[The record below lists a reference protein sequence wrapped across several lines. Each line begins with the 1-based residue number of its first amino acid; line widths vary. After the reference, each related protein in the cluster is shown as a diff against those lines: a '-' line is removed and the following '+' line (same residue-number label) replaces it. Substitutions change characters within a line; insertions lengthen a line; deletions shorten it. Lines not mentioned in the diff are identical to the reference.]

1 MNTEKYIVRL
11 SDEERQ
17 ELETIVKKLKGT
29 SQKVNR
35 ALALLHADA
44 NGPDWTN
51 EQIASRTGLTLRAIS
66 NIRKQLVTEGFEVT
80 LLRVVAKRL
89 PSLNRKQR
97 RLPPVPQKLD
107 GLQEAQVIATRCGS
121 PPEAPLQKILREVV
135 ASIACQSNGG
145 CGKPHR
151 ITGKSSIRSA
161 MKQYARR

>member
-11 SDEERQ
+11 SSEERQ

-51 EQIASRTGLTLRAIS
+51 EQIAQRTGLTLRAIS
-66 NIRKQLVTEGFEVT
+66 NLRKKLVTKGFEAAVE
-80 LLRVVAKRL
+80 
-89 PSLNRKQR
+89 RKQR
-97 RLPPVPQKLD
+97 LCPSVPKKLD

-121 PPEAPLQKILREVV
+121 PPEGFGMWSLRLLAEQVV
-135 ASIACQSNGG
+135 VLEIVDSIS
-145 CGKPHR
+145 HE
-151 ITGKSSIRSA
+151 TIRRTL
-161 MKQYARR
+161 KKTI

>member
-11 SDEERQ
+11 SSEERQ

-51 EQIASRTGLTLRAIS
+51 EQIAQRTGLTLRAIS
-66 NIRKQLVTEGFEVT
+66 NLRKKLVTEGFEAAVE
-80 LLRVVAKRL
+80 
-89 PSLNRKQR
+89 RKQR
-97 RLPPVPQKLD
+97 LCPSVPKKLD

-121 PPEAPLQKILREVV
+121 PPEGFGMWSLRLLAQQVV
-135 ASIACQSNGG
+135 VLEIVDSIS
-145 CGKPHR
+145 HE
-151 ITGKSSIRSA
+151 TV
-161 MKQYARR
+161 RRTLKKTI